1 MFYEPK
7 DPHGLPHSPLYACIV
22 PRPIGWISSLSADG
36 HVNLAPFSFFNAVSM
51 APPMLMFCNNGPH
64 AHGGVKDSERNAAGS
79 GEFVFNMATWDLREQ
94 MNLTSA
100 ALPQASDEFDFAGL
114 TKTPSRIV
122 KPPRVSE
129 SPVALECRT
138 WKIVELPPMP
148 DGSPNTMVIGE
159 VVGVHIADDALT
171 DGRID
176 TARIKPIGRLG
187 YTDYVVVDEIF
198 SMTRPAVA
206 RT

>member
-1 MFYEPK
+1 
-7 DPHGLPHSPLYACIV
+7 
-22 PRPIGWISSLSADG
+22 
-36 HVNLAPFSFFNAVSM
+36 
-51 APPMLMFCNNGPH
+51 
-64 AHGGVKDSERNAAGS
+64 
-79 GEFVFNMATWDLREQ
+79 
-94 MNLTSA
+94 
-100 ALPQASDEFDFAGL
+100 
-114 TKTPSRIV
+114 
-122 KPPRVSE
+122 
-129 SPVALECRT
+129 
-138 WKIVELPPMP
+138 MP

-187 YTDYVVVDEIF
+187 YTDDVVVDEIF